1 MAERISTTGTSMAAA
16 VVPGAGAAT
25 HRSRRNRWGNPVG
38 YLFIGPGVLLYLIFS
53 VYPIL
58 RGIVMS
64 FQNYR
69 FLRPA
74 SRNPFNSFNGLDN
87 WIEMWNDPMFWH
99 SLRVAGTFTLGAL
112 PADILL
118 GLACAVLISSI
129 PNSRFETATR
139 VIAYLPVILPISV
152 AML

>member
-16 VVPGAGAAT
+16 VVPGAGAT
-25 HRSRRNRWGNPVG
+25 TRRSRRNRWGNPVG
-38 YLFIGPGVLLYLIFS
+38 YLFIGPGVLLYLVFS

-58 RGIVMS
+58 RGIVMA

-99 SLRVAGTFTLGAL
+99 SLRVPGRLRLAPCQPISCWVL
-112 PADILL
+112 PAQYSSPAFPIRALRRQ
-118 GLACAVLISSI
+118 LA
-129 PNSRFETATR
+129 
-139 VIAYLPVILPISV
+139 
-152 AML
+152 